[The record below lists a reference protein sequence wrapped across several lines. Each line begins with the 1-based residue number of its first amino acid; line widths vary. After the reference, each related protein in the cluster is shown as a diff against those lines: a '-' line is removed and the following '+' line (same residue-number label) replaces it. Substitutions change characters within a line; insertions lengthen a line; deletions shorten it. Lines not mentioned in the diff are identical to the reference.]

1 LILHCA
7 KSGEEQTNQ
16 DRNDRNHYEQLDECE
31 RLSLA
36 TLRPQLADS
45 DSIQEFHLVAR
56 RLKKLKRLKKAKRSI
71 FFNLVIFTELLEH
84 TGRSGEIAKV
94 FHRHIFF

>member
-1 LILHCA
+1 LGEIIFRLCSFGLILHCA

-45 DSIQEFHLVAR
+45 YSIQESHLVAEEIKEIKTV
-56 RLKKLKRLKKAKRSI
+56 KKGK
-71 FFNLVIFTELLEH
+71 T
-84 TGRSGEIAKV
+84 
-94 FHRHIFF
+94 FHLF